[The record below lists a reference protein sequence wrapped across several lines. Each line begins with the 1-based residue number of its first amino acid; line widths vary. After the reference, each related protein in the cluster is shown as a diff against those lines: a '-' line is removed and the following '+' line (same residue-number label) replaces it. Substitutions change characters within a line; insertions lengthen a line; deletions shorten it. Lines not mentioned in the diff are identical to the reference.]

1 MQTINTSG
9 RRKNAIAR
17 VYMTQGTG
25 KVTINKRDLTEYFPL
40 PTLQYKVKQP
50 FLLTET
56 LDQFDIKANLD
67 GGGITGQAEA
77 LRLAISK
84 ALIEVNEE
92 LKPTLKAEGLTTRDP
107 RMVERKKFGQ
117 KKARKKLSWN
127 EAWGRGAPR
136 VHPHRHK
143 YLSPRHTMWHSRL
156 LRA

>member
-25 KVTINKRDLTEYFPL
+25 KVTINKRDITEYFPL

-50 FLLTET
+50 FMLTET

-92 LKPTLKAEGLTTRDP
+92 LKPALKAEGLTTRDP

-117 KKARKKLSWN
+117 KKARKKFQFSK
-127 EAWGRGAPR
+127 R
-136 VHPHRHK
+136 
-143 YLSPRHTMWHSRL
+143 
-156 LRA
+156 

>member
-25 KVTINKRDLTEYFPL
+25 KVTINKRDITEYFPL

-50 FLLTET
+50 FMLTET

-84 ALIEVNEE
+84 ALIELNEE
-92 LKPTLKAEGLTTRDP
+92 RKPTLKAEGLTTRDP

-117 KKARKKLSWN
+117 KKARKKFQFSK
-127 EAWGRGAPR
+127 R
-136 VHPHRHK
+136 
-143 YLSPRHTMWHSRL
+143 
-156 LRA
+156 

>member
-1 MQTINTSG
+1 MPTINTSG

-117 KKARKKLSWN
+117 KKARKKFQFSK
-127 EAWGRGAPR
+127 R
-136 VHPHRHK
+136 
-143 YLSPRHTMWHSRL
+143 
-156 LRA
+156 